1 MTSAVLI
8 VSDAAKAAGNALG
21 ENMGWGPNNYSV
33 ALSPSGSLPATH
45 WGCRVEV
52 SQGFFDLLANPPEQA
67 IPVIALVEM
76 DFRETDD
83 KAGHF
88 HGVLGRLG
96 LSLAEVV
103 ESPT

>member
-21 ENMGWGPNNYSV
+21 ESMGWGPNNYSV
-33 ALSPSGSLPATH
+33 ALSQTGTLPATH

-52 SQGFFDLLANPPEQA
+52 SQGFFDLLANPPEEA
-67 IPVIALVEM
+67 IPVITLVEM
-76 DFRETDD
+76 DFQETDD

-88 HGVLGRLG
+88 YEVLDKY
-96 LSLAEVV
+96 SLKMITEV
-103 ESPT
+103 ENG

>member
-21 ENMGWGPNNYSV
+21 ESMGWGPNNYSV

-52 SQGFFDLLANPPEQA
+52 SQGFFDLLANPPKEA

-76 DFRETDD
+76 DFRETED

-88 HGVLGRLG
+88 QEVAAGLG
-96 LSLAEVV
+96 LQVIV
-103 ESPT
+103 TDW

>member
-21 ENMGWGPNNYSV
+21 ESMGWGPNNYSV
-33 ALSPSGSLPATH
+33 ALSPTGVLSATH

-52 SQGFFDLLANPPEQA
+52 SQGFFDLLANPPEEA
-67 IPVIALVEM
+67 VPVIALVQM

-88 HGVLGRLG
+88 HEVCGGFG
-96 LSLAEVV
+96 LQMVILDIAQ
-103 ESPT
+103 

>member
-21 ENMGWGPNNYSV
+21 ESMGWGPNNYSV

-52 SQGFFDLLANPPEQA
+52 SQEFFDLLANPPEEA
-67 IPVIALVEM
+67 IPVIPLVEM

-88 HGVLGRLG
+88 YVVLDKF
-96 LSLAEVV
+96 SLKMITEV
-103 ESPT
+103 ENG

>member
-52 SQGFFDLLANPPEQA
+52 SQGFFELLANPPEEA

-76 DFRETDD
+76 DFRETED

-88 HGVLGRLG
+88 QEVAAGLG
-96 LSLAEVV
+96 LQVIM
-103 ESPT
+103 TDW

>member
-21 ENMGWGPNNYSV
+21 ESMGWGPNNYSV
-33 ALSPSGSLPATH
+33 ALSPTGTLPATH

-52 SQGFFDLLANPPEQA
+52 SQGFFDLLANPPKEA

-76 DFRETDD
+76 DFQETDD

-88 HGVLGRLG
+88 YEVLDRS
-96 LSLAEVV
+96 SLKMITEV
-103 ESPT
+103 ENG

>member
-8 VSDAAKAAGNALG
+8 VPDADRDAANAFG
-21 ENMGWGPNNYSV
+21 ESMGWGPNNYSV
-33 ALSPSGSLPATH
+33 ALSANGAEPATY
-45 WGCRVEV
+45 WGCRAEV
-52 SQGFFDLLANPPEQA
+52 SQGFLDLLANPPEEA

-88 HGVLGRLG
+88 QEVAAGLG
-96 LSLAEVV
+96 LQVIVTDLE
-103 ESPT
+103 